1 MSVAPPMFRL
11 LLVVVCSNL
20 YIIFNISIRARCN
33 CEYGDLLLHTD
44 VRWLSR
50 GKCLERFFD
59 LRKEILNF
67 LKTNITTD
75 TTYFENQLVNKQFLC
90 SLAFLTDISQHLNK
104 LNLQL
109 QGRKQTISQ
118 IIGFLDGFR
127 KKLELFKNVFVENK
141 LIHFPCCEVIKQE
154 FDKEFN
160 FEHCITHIDELI
172 VEFKRRFEEIEL
184 MRPQINLFN
193 NPMAVEI
200 EKQDPSLQL
209 ELCELQT
216 DPFLSAKEIDV
227 SFWKTLPVEK
237 YPILRNFALKMLS
250 MFGTTYICECTFS
263 NLKHIKSKERN
274 RLTDETL
281 GHLLRVSTTEIEVD
295 FTKLSIEKPHP
306 QVSH

>member
-1 MSVAPPMFRL
+1 MCIDHPITINAL
-11 LLVVVCSNL
+11 LSHSQYKL
-20 YIIFNISIRARCN
+20 YTVNIIF
-33 CEYGDLLLHTD
+33 
-44 VRWLSR
+44 
-50 GKCLERFFD
+50 
-59 LRKEILNF
+59 ILC
-67 LKTNITTD
+67 T
-75 TTYFENQLVNKQFLC
+75 
-90 SLAFLTDISQHLNK
+90 
-104 LNLQL
+104 
-109 QGRKQTISQ
+109 

-154 FDKEFN
+154 FDNEFN

-237 YPILRNFALKMLS
+237 YPILRDFALKMLS